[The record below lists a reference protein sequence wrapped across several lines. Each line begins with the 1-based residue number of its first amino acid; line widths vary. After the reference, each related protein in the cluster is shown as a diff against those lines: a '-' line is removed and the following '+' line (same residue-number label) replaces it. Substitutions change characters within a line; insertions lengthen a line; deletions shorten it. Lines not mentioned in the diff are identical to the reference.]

1 MKDTDL
7 DRFGELSGTA
17 QIAVARLVNMMASL
31 GTPDDATLLAM
42 QDIVDY
48 ATSSVRDYGRQR
60 VSEQIVGIL
69 LDGEG

>member
-7 DRFGELSGTA
+7 DRFGELSGAA
-17 QIAVARLVNMMASL
+17 QIAVARLVNTMASL

-60 VSEQIVGIL
+60 VSEQIAGIL